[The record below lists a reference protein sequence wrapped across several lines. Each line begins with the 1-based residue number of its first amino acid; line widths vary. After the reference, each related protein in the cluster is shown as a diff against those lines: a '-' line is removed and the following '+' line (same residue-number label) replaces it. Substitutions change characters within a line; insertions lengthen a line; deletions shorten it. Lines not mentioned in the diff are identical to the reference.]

1 MDSPVLT
8 LPSWPREWN
17 ERTAPVESAPR
28 AGPSLTGMTA
38 PATDLDLFSAAALAD
53 PYPVYAALRKLGPA
67 VRLTRHDAWFLGR
80 YAEVRQALSDW
91 KTFSSAQGIGLNPV
105 INQAWA
111 NALICVDPPQHTAMR
126 KLITDRL
133 GPTQIRVVEETIDR
147 RAQQLVEQL
156 VSRGRFEAVQDLAYD
171 LPIHVIMD
179 LVGWPHAV
187 REEVLRLAEGGFDAC
202 GPANACMH
210 ASLPRLQRMMQLIE
224 EVYDAGTLVPGG
236 FGSTI
241 ADAARRGEI
250 PREVAIGMLAG
261 YVVAAFDTTISAM
274 ASGIWL
280 FARHPEQW
288 DRVRADPELVP
299 KACQE
304 IIRMESPIQMFSR
317 VATREVD
324 LGEGVTLPAGA
335 RTIVCYASANR
346 DERQFPQADR
356 FDVARHPNAHLG
368 FGMGNHS
375 CAGQSLARIELHAV
389 FGALARRVERF
400 ELEDEPRLAPHQIT
414 RSFAHV
420 PVRVRSH

>member
-1 MDSPVLT
+1 MPI
-8 LPSWPREWN
+8 
-17 ERTAPVESAPR
+17 
-28 AGPSLTGMTA
+28 
-38 PATDLDLFSAAALAD
+38 PATDVDLFGDAALAD
-53 PYPVYAALRKLGPA
+53 PYPVYTALREAGPA
-67 VRLTRHDAWFLGR
+67 VYLARHDAWFLGR
-80 YAEVRQALSDW
+80 YAEVRQALTDW

-105 INQAWA
+105 INAAWA

-133 GPTQIRVVEETIDR
+133 GPTQIRAVEETIDR
-147 RAQQLVEQL
+147 RAQQLVDQL
-156 VSRGRFEAVQDLAYD
+156 ATRGRFEAVRDLAYD

-187 REEVLRLAEGGFDAC
+187 RSEVLQLAEGGFDPC
-202 GPANACMH
+202 GPANAKMQ

-224 EVYDAGTLVPGG
+224 SVYDAGTLIPGG

-288 DRVRADPELVP
+288 DRVRADPDLVP

-304 IIRMESPIQMFSR
+304 IIRLESPIQMFSR
-317 VATREVD
+317 MATRD
-324 LGEGVTLPAGA
+324 VTMDDGTTIPAGA
-335 RTIVCYASANR
+335 RAIVCYASANR
-346 DERQFPQADR
+346 DERQFPDAVR
-356 FDVARHPNAHLG
+356 FDAGRHPNGHLG
-368 FGMGNHS
+368 FGMGNHA
-375 CAGQSLARIELHAV
+375 CAGQSLARLELHAV
-389 FGALARRVERF
+389 FGALARRIVRF
-400 ELEDEPRLAPHQIT
+400 ELDGEPRLAPHQIT

-420 PVRVRSH
+420 PVRVAVQH